1 MMVERA
7 SASIVDATRRSRVDR
22 LRSILTKV
30 HLIGVARFADRTARR
45 CAVAGV
51 NVVRSFARVPLVGRG
66 LDPLLARID
75 RRDRLHFDLAELLR
89 VCGALNDQRLS
100 FWIAGGWGLDAL
112 VGCETRRHGDLDLV
126 LDRFRDDF
134 ASINTLVTGLGYQRK
149 RPLGGTLWFPDAEVY
164 EDSRGHR
171 MEFLNVNWELLIGID
186 ALLGPDQTL
195 EHDTAGETNQ
205 ARQFFLKHCT
215 STGALDGVS
224 MPTLSVAAQQLFH
237 LGYESRPVDV
247 HAEDVSRLI
256 SMGQVSRIDSL
267 DRATARSSTQETH
280 QPSTLLLVPIFTLPS
295 ELWRLCRLYHNDL
308 NLIPPHVT
316 LAFPF
321 LPLES
326 VTEEVVQ
333 ELSTLFSE
341 TVAFDF
347 ELGEIGW
354 FGSDVV
360 YLEPSNADVF
370 ISIVETLKKRFD
382 DFHPYDDAFDSVIPH
397 VTLSDQGSP
406 ADRRILERH
415 APKYLPISARAS
427 HVWMM
432 SNDRGPEA
440 WSIVKIF
447 QLGTSSSAESSV

>member
-1 MMVERA
+1 MVKRA
-7 SASIVDATRRSRVDR
+7 SASIVDAKRRSRVDR
-22 LRSILTKV
+22 LRSVLTKV
-30 HLIGVARFADRTARR
+30 HLIGVARFADRTVRR
-45 CAVAGV
+45 CVFTGV
-51 NVVRSFARVPLVGRG
+51 NVVRSLARVPLVGPG
-66 LDPLLARID
+66 LDPLLTRID
-75 RRDRLHFDLAELLR
+75 RRDRLHFELAELLR
-89 VCGALNDQRLS
+89 VCNALNDQHLS
-100 FWIAGGWGLDAL
+100 YWIAGGWGLDAL

-126 LDRFRDDF
+126 LDRFQVDLTTIE
-134 ASINTLVTGLGYQRK
+134 SLVMSLGYQRK
-149 RPLGGTLWFPDAEVY
+149 KPLGGTLWFPDAEVY
-164 EDSRGHR
+164 EDNRGHR
-171 MEFLNVNWELLIGID
+171 IELLNVNWELLIGID

-195 EHDTAGETNQ
+195 EHDTAGENDQ
-205 ARQFFLKHCT
+205 ATQFFLKHCT
-215 STGALDGVS
+215 STGAFDGVS
-224 MPTLSVAAQQLFH
+224 LPVLSIAAQQLFH

-247 HAEDVSRLI
+247 HAMDVSRLI
-256 SMGQVSRIDSL
+256 SMEKVSRIDSL
-267 DRATARSSTQETH
+267 DRATARSSTQEPH
-280 QPSTLLLVPIFTLPS
+280 QSSTLLLIPIFTLPS

-321 LPLES
+321 LPQES
-326 VTEEVVQ
+326 VTAEVVQ

-341 TVAFDF
+341 SMAFDF
-347 ELGEIGW
+347 ELGEVRW
-354 FGSDVV
+354 FGSEVV
-360 YLEPSNADVF
+360 YLEPSNADAF
-370 ISIVETLKKRFD
+370 ISIIEVLKERFD

-397 VTLSDQGSP
+397 VTLSDNGSL